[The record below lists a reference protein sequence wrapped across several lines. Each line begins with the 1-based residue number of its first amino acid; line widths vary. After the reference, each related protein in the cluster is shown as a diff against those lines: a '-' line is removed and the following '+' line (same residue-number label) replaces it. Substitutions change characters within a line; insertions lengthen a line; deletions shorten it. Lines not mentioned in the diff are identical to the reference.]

1 MARMALRRFARRAAH
16 ITETVGVYAV
26 LFIMVLTVIDVI
38 GAKVFVR
45 PVRGSTE
52 LVGFAQLVAIAGGM
66 AMACFAGRHVALEFV
81 VERLPQG
88 VQRVVQ
94 GFVAVLGLLLFGL
107 LSWQSYLYGKVLAAS
122 GQIASTA
129 RIPFYPFAYALAVL
143 SAVTALFFAADLGR
157 ALAGERQEP

>member
-1 MARMALRRFARRAAH
+1 MAFRRFAQRAAH
-16 ITETVGVYAV
+16 VTETLGVYAV

-52 LVGFAQLVAIAGGM
+52 LVGFAQLLAIAGGM
-66 AMACFAGRHVALEFV
+66 AMACFAGRHVALEFAV
-81 VERLPQG
+81 DRLPAPAK
-88 VQRVVQ
+88 RVVQ
-94 GFVAVLGLLLFGL
+94 AIVAVLGLVLFGV
-107 LSWQSYLYGKVLAAS
+107 LSWQSFLYGKALAGS

-143 SAVTALFFAADLGR
+143 SAVTVLYFVVELGR
-157 ALAGERQEP
+157 AVLGERQES